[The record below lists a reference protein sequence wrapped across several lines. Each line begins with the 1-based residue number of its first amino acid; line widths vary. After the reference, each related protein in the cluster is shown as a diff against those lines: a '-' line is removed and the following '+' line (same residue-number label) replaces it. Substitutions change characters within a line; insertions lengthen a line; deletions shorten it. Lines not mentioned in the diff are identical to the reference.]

1 MVVDC
6 LPQEALQRST
16 TNAAG
21 RLAGVKRTSDIL
33 LALVELEDRRREAE
47 MRHEEQMQSIE
58 SLRLTFF

>member
-6 LPQEALQRST
+6 LPQEALQRSPM
-16 TNAAG
+16 NAAG
-21 RLAGVKRTSDIL
+21 RLAGAKRTSDII
-33 LALVELEDRRREAE
+33 LALAEMEDRRQEAE